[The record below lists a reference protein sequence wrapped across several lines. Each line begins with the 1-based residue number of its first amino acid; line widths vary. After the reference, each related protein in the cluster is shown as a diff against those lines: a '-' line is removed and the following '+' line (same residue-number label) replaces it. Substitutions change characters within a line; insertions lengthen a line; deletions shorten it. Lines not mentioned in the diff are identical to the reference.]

1 MNTSGKEWLD
11 TLFGQLP
18 AESLPDTFRSDL
30 MEKIRTEA
38 VRMQKRKERYA
49 WFGVIAASAAVLLVA
64 GVTLYLYGAMQGTA
78 GTAVAM
84 PEIPDMPPIGFPNL
98 LVHPVLLFIGGAT
111 CLLLAFDYGL
121 RKIFGPHRQ
130 KSAPNEL

>member
-18 AESLPDTFRSDL
+18 AEPLPDTFRSDL
-30 MEKIRTEA
+30 MEKIRAEA

-49 WFGVIAASAAVLLVA
+49 WFGVITASAAVLLVA
-64 GVTLYLYGAMQGTA
+64 AVTLYLYGTMQ
-78 GTAVAM
+78 
-84 PEIPDMPPIGFPNL
+84 EIPDMPPIGFPNL

>member
-18 AESLPDTFRSDL
+18 AEPLPDTFRSDL

-64 GVTLYLYGAMQGTA
+64 GVTLYLYGAMQ
-78 GTAVAM
+78 
-84 PEIPDMPPIGFPNL
+84 EIPDMPPIGFPNL

>member
-18 AESLPDTFRSDL
+18 AEPLPDTFRSDL
-30 MEKIRTEA
+30 MEKIRAEA

-49 WFGVIAASAAVLLVA
+49 WFGVITASAAVLLVA
-64 GVTLYLYGAMQGTA
+64 AVTLYLYGAMQ
-78 GTAVAM
+78 
-84 PEIPDMPPIGFPNL
+84 EIPDMPPIGFPNL